1 MNKTNI
7 LSNSYYIWWKN
18 IDKVILTLIGILIF
32 LGIFFSLVSTSLIAS
47 TKLGT
52 NSYYFFLRHLIFIFI
67 GITLILFFSIK
78 L

>member
-1 MNKTNI
+1 MNKTNV

-18 IDKVILTLIGILIF
+18 IDKVVLTLIAILIF

-52 NSYYFFLRHLIFIFI
+52 NSYYFFFKTFDFYFN
-67 GITLILFFSIK
+67 GNYVNSILFNYK
-78 L
+78 